1 MTFDSQGLGESDLG
15 KDANVLIMELNKGF
29 QSTNI
34 GIQCKTIAQFPSVL
48 EKYPFP
54 VVINSILL
62 KITQIFCNGNNYLR
76 LCILRAC
83 TECRIHFKKLT
94 VCEDIIRKLLPF
106 TESNDPTVRALTL
119 RLFGILHEITRE
131 HLGVHHAILKQIESH
146 YEVESDAAVWACHTI
161 APISSVFAGSLC
173 PILCKLLNNLSTDMD
188 TKLKLLHLGKHM
200 HHNSSVA
207 EKMLGTYNT
216 TDFVSGIL
224 DTLTILETRAPLHVH
239 SQIDLLIKRLSTEF
253 RPQVRQSI
261 LWNLITLAENVSH
274 HFDKSHFLELSS
286 IYHAEN
292 CSKMDKVLILQIFFC
307 LTTSFHSVE
316 FLTLPSKESDYT
328 PVDCITS
335 ALKDTSS
342 QLLIRAIQLACKLTI
357 LKGEKDQGEND
368 KPSCESCTK
377 CEILFEFKPEQLI
390 SLLLHYFTIST
401 NKEGEENRKTHWYLY
416 DHEISINDLKCT
428 YNLLVEFFSTFP
440 SYAFQLHKMSFL
452 KGIRLD
458 GAIRTGL
465 LCQFLCTMY
474 ARLSQYLFLDSSTG
488 DGDIQFE
495 QLNYSSVLSRLI
507 SPVQD
512 DDLSCSSSSTQDSV
526 TSSVLA
532 AVGLVFQLTGGI
544 PLTQKEQTLL
554 MYTVTKFLGEKIG
567 TGSLGYHLSPW
578 IAYQL
583 ARQANR
589 YGQHEFAGRLYEKL
603 SFSTL
608 TEKSYFWIS
617 GLYEFSQMESKLI
630 NLARS
635 LEIDVQRTLIQY
647 IPELCPPSQ
656 NTKTISSSSTTTKKT
671 NSWIG
676 KLIIGLRNA
685 AEEAC
690 KIQTTIMCVG
700 GSDGRWF
707 QAKYIQIRS
716 LLLTNLS
723 NLCSSVHYALKI
735 GRWSGSIMMNQSS
748 QNEAIDGVMSTTTSQ
763 NLVWLSS
770 CVESWN
776 DLSQEISKLRA
787 QCLDADLETHRHLE
801 AITQLVEFF
810 TEVLNLIDG
819 SGYSS
824 RSFCLR
830 EYFSSGSEINSN
842 HTYESDPYGKAVSL
856 LKVSMIQY
864 FPDGNT
870 PSIREWIP
878 VLIFKLVQV
887 ASHWPRFFFHRLQT
901 TTVRLVL
908 LPKAG
913 SNPDDILTISS
924 DVCHMVQVM
933 GVVQQRSRQAL
944 LCRIK
949 AVEIA
954 VNVNEICPETIR
966 NGQFTKLGS
975 IFSTQKVAQLKG
987 DYFHCEF
994 CIRFPQC
1001 QVANTISSGTV
1012 VRQNDRIFC
1021 IHAHP
1026 SLIDSLGSHWDLSAN
1041 AGASDESV
1049 LVRVESLP
1057 PPATLPIHASNS
1069 SEHQQHCHPNSQG
1082 TNEVIQSIPASS
1094 NSISVSAAT
1103 TIDSSSHISS
1113 QKSELTKSKI
1123 ASRSLD
1129 SWKSSVKNRSKKI
1142 GGNLKL
1148 S

>member
-1 MTFDSQGLGESDLG
+1 
-15 KDANVLIMELNKGF
+15 
-29 QSTNI
+29 
-34 GIQCKTIAQFPSVL
+34 
-48 EKYPFP
+48 
-54 VVINSILL
+54 
-62 KITQIFCNGNNYLR
+62 
-76 LCILRAC
+76 
-83 TECRIHFKKLT
+83 
-94 VCEDIIRKLLPF
+94 
-106 TESNDPTVRALTL
+106 
-119 RLFGILHEITRE
+119 
-131 HLGVHHAILKQIESH
+131 
-146 YEVESDAAVWACHTI
+146 
-161 APISSVFAGSLC
+161 
-173 PILCKLLNNLSTDMD
+173 
-188 TKLKLLHLGKHM
+188 
-200 HHNSSVA
+200 
-207 EKMLGTYNT
+207 
-216 TDFVSGIL
+216 
-224 DTLTILETRAPLHVH
+224 
-239 SQIDLLIKRLSTEF
+239 
-253 RPQVRQSI
+253 
-261 LWNLITLAENVSH
+261 
-274 HFDKSHFLELSS
+274 
-286 IYHAEN
+286 
-292 CSKMDKVLILQIFFC
+292 
-307 LTTSFHSVE
+307 
-316 FLTLPSKESDYT
+316 
-328 PVDCITS
+328 
-335 ALKDTSS
+335 
-342 QLLIRAIQLACKLTI
+342 
-357 LKGEKDQGEND
+357 
-368 KPSCESCTK
+368 
-377 CEILFEFKPEQLI
+377 
-390 SLLLHYFTIST
+390 
-401 NKEGEENRKTHWYLY
+401 
-416 DHEISINDLKCT
+416 
-428 YNLLVEFFSTFP
+428 
-440 SYAFQLHKMSFL
+440 
-452 KGIRLD
+452 
-458 GAIRTGL
+458 
-465 LCQFLCTMY
+465 
-474 ARLSQYLFLDSSTG
+474 
-488 DGDIQFE
+488 
-495 QLNYSSVLSRLI
+495 
-507 SPVQD
+507 
-512 DDLSCSSSSTQDSV
+512 
-526 TSSVLA
+526 
-532 AVGLVFQLTGGI
+532 
-544 PLTQKEQTLL
+544 

-603 SFSTL
+603 SFLTL

-864 FPDGNT
+864 FPD
-870 PSIREWIP
+870 
-878 VLIFKLVQV
+878 
-887 ASHWPRFFFHRLQT
+887 
-901 TTVRLVL
+901 
-908 LPKAG
+908 AG